1 MGIAVVPFPDPR
13 TRSDRGVSKHPEIE
27 DDFGAPFGGMVGRSR
42 QLRDVFTKLERVAP
56 CYRTALITGRTGTGK
71 ELAAHALHD
80 MSPVSHGNFV
90 TLNCSAV
97 VETLFES
104 ELFGHIK
111 GSFTDARRDKT
122 GLIEHAN
129 GGTLFLDEVG
139 DMPLTTQAKLLRTLQ
154 NQEVLPVGAVTPRKV
169 DVHVVAATNKDLRAA
184 VAAHEF
190 REDLYYRLSMIEI
203 EMPSLSERQGDVS
216 ILSYFFGDRWG
227 RTIGKAFRG
236 FNDDV
241 MQTFLRYAWPGNIRE
256 LENVVGHACMMS
268 SDGWI
273 ALQDLP
279 GYMREVPAAAMAHGV
294 TAPVRLAI
302 PDVLSPNVTDVLEEY
317 ELRLVRQALAQTGQN
332 QARAARMLRT
342 SRDRLR
348 YKMKKYGLLDSPA
361 HHTGEDDD
369 DNPDLCA

>member
-13 TRSDRGVSKHPEIE
+13 NRSDRGVPRHPEIE
-27 DDFGAPFGGMVGRSR
+27 EGFAPQFGGMVGRSR
-42 QLRDVFTKLERVAP
+42 QLRDVFGRIERVAP

-203 EMPSLSERQGDVS
+203 EMPSLSERQGDVP
-216 ILSYFFGDRWG
+216 ILAYFFGERWSKI
-227 RTIGKAFRG
+227 IGKTFHG
-236 FNDDV
+236 FNDEV

-268 SDGWI
+268 RDGGI
-273 ALQDLP
+273 TLQDLP

-348 YKMKKYGLLDSPA
+348 YKMKKYGLLDSPP
-361 HHTGEDDD
+361 HHAGEDED
-369 DNPDLCA
+369 PDLCA

>member
-13 TRSDRGVSKHPEIE
+13 TRSDRGVAKHPEIE
-27 DDFGAPFGGMVGRSR
+27 VDFGAPFGGMVGRSR

-203 EMPSLSERQGDVS
+203 EMPSLSERQGDVP

-227 RTIGKAFRG
+227 RAIGKAFRG

-273 ALQDLP
+273 TLQDLP

-332 QARAARMLRT
+332 QARAARILRT